1 MRVPLVHSKCPLSSR
16 YPWGYRPLVPSK
28 RKTIPLRLLTETF
41 VPDERKAELRKRLKR
56 AQGQVSGIG
65 RMLDDNRPCMDILVQ
80 VTAAQEALRGFS
92 RVMVLNYLEKCAT
105 DALREGRQEGVY
117 DDLMKVIFKLAR

>member
-1 MRVPLVHSKCPLSSR
+1 MPRVTA
-16 YPWGYRPLVPSK
+16 RPKPV
-28 RKTIPLRLLTETF
+28 PLRLLTETY
-41 VPDERKAELRKRLKR
+41 VPDERKAVLRKRLKR
-56 AQGQVSGIG
+56 VQGQVSGIG
-65 RMLDDNRPCMDILVQ
+65 RMLDENRACTDILVQ

-105 DALREGRQEGVY
+105 DALKEGRQDDVY